1 MQEDV
6 VLDRD
11 SDSKRLHDLG
21 VCSSPLTH
29 SLTHHHHCSL
39 TLHVLCLFVTE
50 QIGATSM
57 EYPGFSFLHGY
68 RSGSHWLD
76 VGEATS

>member
-1 MQEDV
+1 MF
-6 VLDRD
+6 
-11 SDSKRLHDLG
+11 
-21 VCSSPLTH
+21 LTSH
-29 SLTHHHHCSL
+29 SLTTMATPTLHHCSL